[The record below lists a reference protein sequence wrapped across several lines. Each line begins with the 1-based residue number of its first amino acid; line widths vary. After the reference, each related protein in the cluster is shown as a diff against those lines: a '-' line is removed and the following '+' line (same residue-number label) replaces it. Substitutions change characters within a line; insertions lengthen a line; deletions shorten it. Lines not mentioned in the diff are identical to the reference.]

1 MGILSTSFV
10 ELGTKSSNPFC
21 IGKSTGTSVGIF
33 KGAAD
38 SAAKVELMRIAADG
52 TITFYGTVNTS
63 NISIGD
69 NTVTASKLANNAV
82 TTDKIMNEAVTT
94 EKLSP
99 DIVAKLNTLTVP
111 SDIRIKENLEEIT
124 DASEKV
130 RLLKAYTYN
139 LIDHDRRTAGIIAQ
153 DLAKVLPE
161 GVITNP
167 DTGIMSVD
175 YSAVIALL
183 VNALNEKQSDIE
195 QLTKR
200 LEEIESRL
208 QKLEA

>member
-1 MGILSTSFV
+1 MGILATSFV
-10 ELGTKSSNPFC
+10 ELDPKSSTPFC
-21 IGKSTGTSVGIF
+21 IGKSTSTSVGIF

-38 SAAKVELMRIAADG
+38 SASKVELMNIAADG
-52 TITFYGTVNTS
+52 TITFRGSV
-63 NISIGD
+63 SIPNMVVGD

-139 LIDHDRRTAGIIAQ
+139 LLGHDRRTAGIIAQ
-153 DLAKVLPE
+153 DLVKVLPE
-161 GVITNP
+161 GVVTNP

-200 LEEIESRL
+200 LEDIETRL